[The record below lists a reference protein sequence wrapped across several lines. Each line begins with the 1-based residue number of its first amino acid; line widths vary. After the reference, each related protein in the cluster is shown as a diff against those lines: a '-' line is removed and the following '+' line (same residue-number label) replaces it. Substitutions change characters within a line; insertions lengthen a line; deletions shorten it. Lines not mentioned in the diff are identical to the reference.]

1 METKEVLKSE
11 LQKVKP
17 SQEELKQI
25 SILSENFLSL
35 LKPEL
40 QKIAADVVLGGSF
53 SKNTLIKKGGY
64 DLDFFVRFKSD
75 QDASDKLEKA
85 LKNTIKKLKSKSKLY
100 AERLH
105 GSRDYFRIKVNGPVP
120 LSLELVPVLKI
131 KTLKEAKNVTDLSP
145 SHAEYIKKKIKKRLS
160 LADEIRLVKSFC
172 YAQSCYGAESYI
184 KGFSGYALELLTCY
198 YGSFLKLAKA
208 ASKWHAKVL
217 IDPSR
222 HYKGKQALLLLNKAK
237 VESPLI
243 LIDPTQPERNATA
256 ALSMESFD
264 KFVKNCKEFL
274 KKPSSKFFAEKVID
288 KEELEKEAKRKKAE
302 LIVLKVESNKTKEDV
317 AGAKLL
323 GFFESVHE
331 KIKKEFKVYRAEW
344 AFDAKEKSGEFY
356 FIISPIGEV
365 IIRGPPVAIQK
376 HASRFKKQWHNS
388 FVKNKS
394 LFATRKS
401 KPLKEILREIKD
413 LEERGIRGII
423 LI

>member
-1 METKEVLKSE
+1 MEIKEVLKNE

-40 QKIAADVVLGGSF
+40 QRIEADVVLGGSF

-75 QDASDKLEKA
+75 KNASDKLEGA
-85 LKNTIKKLKSKSKLY
+85 LKKVVNKLKSKSKIY

-105 GSRDYFRIKVNGPVP
+105 GSRDYFRIKVEGPIP

-145 SHAEYIKKKIKKRLS
+145 SHAEYIKKKIKKKPY
-160 LADEIRLVKSFC
+160 LADEIRLIKSFC
-172 YAQSCYGAESYI
+172 YAQGCYGAESYI

-208 ASKWHAKVL
+208 ASKWRAKVL
-217 IDPSR
+217 IDPSKY
-222 HYKGKQALLLLNKAK
+222 YKGKQALSSLNKAK
-237 VESPLI
+237 IESPLI

-274 KKPSSKFFAEKVID
+274 KKPSPKFFAEKKID
-288 KEELEKEAKRKKAE
+288 KEELEKEAKRKKSE
-302 LIVLKVESNKTKEDV
+302 LIVLKIKSNKTKEDV

-323 GFFESVHE
+323 RFFDSIH
-331 KIKKEFKVYRAEW
+331 KSIKKEFKVYKAEW
-344 AFDAKEKSGEFY
+344 TFDAKEKSGEFY
-356 FIISPIGEV
+356 FIISPIGKV
-365 IIRGPPVAIQK
+365 IIQGPPLSIKK
-376 HASRFKKQWHNS
+376 HASQFKKQWPNY
-388 FVKNKS
+388 FIKNKS
-394 LFATRKS
+394 LFASRKNKS
-401 KPLKEILREIKD
+401 LKEILREIKD
-413 LEERGIRGII
+413 LEERGIKNII
-423 LI
+423 LG